1 MTISPCR
8 SAREKGVP
16 FTLHQDTPVLPPEPF
31 MPVACAALRQTKSG
45 VQLAKAE
52 RISVYEG
59 LRAMTIGAAYQYGAE
74 AERGTL
80 EVGKRA
86 DMIILDRDPLETPP
100 EELEAI
106 QVLETISEGRALW
119 RREEA

>member
-1 MTISPCR
+1 
-8 SAREKGVP
+8 
-16 FTLHQDTPVLPPEPF
+16 
-31 MPVACAALRQTKSG
+31 
-45 VQLAKAE
+45 
-52 RISVYEG
+52 
-59 LRAMTIGAAYQYGAE
+59 MTIGAAYQYGAE